1 MDILQKKKEKK
12 YRHILMEN
20 NKRGDRR
27 VEPIEGIVEFVVW
40 IVKSFSLSSPLQ
52 INIRR
57 ISNTCLK
64 IKKED
69 FPVL

>member
-1 MDILQKKKEKK
+1 
-12 YRHILMEN
+12 MEN
-20 NKRGDRR
+20 NKRGDRK

-64 IKKED
+64 IKKEG